1 MVAAIAV
8 SDIDGV
14 EFDVRFSADGE
25 PILLHDETLERV
37 QGVAGSAASLSAAE
51 LARFGVPSLA
61 DVLSVMPV
69 DAFLDIELKEAPN
82 ERFASVL
89 RAGRGERPVRAVV
102 SSFEV
107 DALTAA
113 RALLPGWPRW
123 LNAMRLDRETLDAAV
138 RLGCGGVA
146 SEHRILGAAGIARA
160 RAAGLEV
167 AAWTLT
173 NGADERR
180 VAELGVDVAIVE
192 GEAIGREGR
201 RAE

>member
-8 SDIDGV
+8 PDIDGV

-37 QGVAGSAASLSAAE
+37 QGVAGAAASLSAAE
-51 LARFGVPSLA
+51 LARYGVPSLA
-61 DVLSVMPV
+61 DVLSVMPA

-89 RAGRGERPVRAVV
+89 RAGRGGRPDRAVV

-107 DALTAA
+107 DALTAT

-123 LNAMRLDRETLDAAV
+123 LNAIRLDRETLDAGA
-138 RLGCGGVA
+138 RLDCGGVA
-146 SEHRILGAAGIARA
+146 IEHRILGAAGIARA
-160 RAAGLEV
+160 RAVGLEV

-173 NGADERR
+173 SGADERR

-201 RAE
+201 RAG

>member
-1 MVAAIAV
+1 
-8 SDIDGV
+8 
-14 EFDVRFSADGE
+14 
-25 PILLHDETLERV
+25 
-37 QGVAGSAASLSAAE
+37 
-51 LARFGVPSLA
+51 
-61 DVLSVMPV
+61 
-69 DAFLDIELKEAPN
+69 
-82 ERFASVL
+82 
-89 RAGRGERPVRAVV
+89 
-102 SSFEV
+102 
-107 DALTAA
+107 
-113 RALLPGWPRW
+113 
-123 LNAMRLDRETLDAAV
+123 V

-146 SEHRILGAAGIARA
+146 IEHRILGAAGIARA